1 MKTKISFVGLGKLGL
16 PLATNLA
23 KKGFKVLGIDVNDD
37 TISKLNNGKAPWIER
52 DLQSNIDKAKNNITY
67 TTNYTNAYDSDT
79 SIILVN
85 TPTNKK
91 DGSFS
96 NIYVEQSLISLCN
109 NFIQNGKKSHH
120 FILSSTV
127 MPRSIKDTF
136 IPLIE
141 SITGWVLNKEFG
153 FSYVPDF
160 VAIGKIIQDFEN
172 PDFLLIGSSSFEYAD
187 KAEKIYSKIIK
198 NNSQVCKLNIAE
210 AELSKVALNAYITT
224 KISFANYLGILAA
237 RVDSSINVDNVTNTI
252 GLDKRIGT
260 RYFKAGGPY
269 GGTCFPRDTW
279 AFEKI
284 SEKVGLSSSHMLANE
299 KINDDV
305 VTEIYKQIVEGSPSS
320 IGIVGLG
327 FKPGTSVVTES
338 MAIKLMNRLHN
349 YSGVIN
355 IHDKL
360 DESYDNFYKEF
371 DKNRFNRY
379 NSIDGLAS
387 KCEVVIYCN
396 DDSYEKPNMVISEID
411 TIKIIDPWRTVKK

>member
-23 KKGFKVLGIDVNDD
+23 KKRFLVEGIDLNQK
-37 TISKLNNGKAPWIER
+37 TIKTLQRGKAPWIET
-52 DLQSNIDKAKNNITY
+52 DLQANIDLAEDNIKY
-67 TTNYTNAYDSDT
+67 TTKYDNAHKSDI

-109 NFIQNGKKSHH
+109 NFVENGKKSHH

-141 SITGWVLNKEFG
+141 SITGWTLNKEFG

-160 VAIGKIIQDFEN
+160 VAIGKIIYDFEN
-172 PDFLLIGSSSFEYAD
+172 PDFLLIGSSNPHYAD
-187 KAEKIYSKIIK
+187 EAEKIYLRIIK
-198 NNSQVCKLNIAE
+198 NIPQVRKLNLAE

-224 KISFANYLGILAA
+224 KISFANYLGMLAEK
-237 RVDSSINVDNVTNTI
+237 VDSTINVDNVTNTI
-252 GLDKRIGT
+252 GLDARIGT
-260 RYFKAGGPY
+260 KYFKAGGPY

-284 SEKVGLSSSHMLANE
+284 SEKVGLSSAHMLANE

-305 VTEIYKQIVEGSPSS
+305 VTEIYKSIIESSPTS
-320 IGIVGLG
+320 IGFIGLG

-338 MAIKLMNRLHN
+338 MVIKLMKRLEN
-349 YSGVIN
+349 YSGKIF

-360 DESYDNFYKEF
+360 EETYTNLYREFPKSRFYKTDSVGE
-371 DKNRFNRY
+371 
-379 NSIDGLAS
+379 LAS
-387 KCEVVIYCN
+387 QTEVVVYCN
-396 DDSYEKPNMVISEID
+396 DDSYEKPTMIISDID
-411 TIKIIDPWRTVKK
+411 TIKIIDPWRTI

>member
-23 KKGFKVLGIDVNDD
+23 KKRFLVEGIDLNQK
-37 TISKLNNGKAPWIER
+37 TIKTLQKGNAPWVET
-52 DLQSNIDKAKNNITY
+52 DLQSNIDLAEDNITY
-67 TTNYTNAYDSDT
+67 TTKYDNVHKSDV

-109 NFIQNGKKSHH
+109 NFVENGKKSHH

-141 SITGWVLNKEFG
+141 SITGWTLNKEFG

-160 VAIGKIIQDFEN
+160 VAIGKIIYDFEN
-172 PDFLLIGSSSFEYAD
+172 PDFLLIGSSNSDYANE
-187 KAEKIYSKIIK
+187 AEQIYLRTITNIPKVK
-198 NNSQVCKLNIAE
+198 KLNLAE

-224 KISFANYLGILAA
+224 KISFANYLGMLAEK
-237 RVDSSINVDNVTNTI
+237 VDSTINVDNITNTI
-252 GLDKRIGT
+252 GLDARIGT
-260 RYFKAGGPY
+260 KYFKAGGPY

-284 SEKVGLSSSHMLANE
+284 SEKVGLSSAHMLANE
-299 KINDDV
+299 KINDDI
-305 VTEIYKQIVEGSPSS
+305 VTELYKDVIESSPST
-320 IGIVGLG
+320 IGFIGLG

-338 MAIKLMNRLHN
+338 MAVKLMKRLKN
-349 YSGVIN
+349 YSAKIFV
-355 IHDKL
+355 HDKL
-360 DESYDNFYKEF
+360 DETYTNFYKEIS
-371 DKNRFNRY
+371 DEKKDI
-379 NSIDGLAS
+379 SECSSVDELIPKS
-387 KCEVVIYCN
+387 EVVVYCN
-396 DDSYEKPNMVISEID
+396 DDSYEKITTIISDID
-411 TIKIIDPWRTVKK
+411 TIKIIDPWRTI

>member
-23 KKGFKVLGIDVNDD
+23 KKRFLVEAIDLNQK
-37 TISKLNNGKAPWIER
+37 TIKTLQRGNAPWVET
-52 DLQSNIDKAKNNITY
+52 DLQSNIDLAEDNITY
-67 TTNYTNAYDSDT
+67 TTKYDNAHKSDV

-109 NFIQNGKKSHH
+109 NFVENGKKSHH

-141 SITGWVLNKEFG
+141 SITGWTLNKEFG

-160 VAIGKIIQDFEN
+160 VAIGKIIYDFEN
-172 PDFLLIGSSSFEYAD
+172 PDFLLIGSSDSHYAD
-187 KAEKIYSKIIK
+187 EAEQIYLRTITNIPKVK
-198 NNSQVCKLNIAE
+198 KLNLAE

-224 KISFANYLGILAA
+224 KISFANYLGMLAEK
-237 RVDSSINVDNVTNTI
+237 VDSTINVDNITNTI
-252 GLDKRIGT
+252 GLDARIGT
-260 RYFKAGGPY
+260 KYFKAGGPY

-284 SEKVGLSSSHMLANE
+284 SEKVGMSSSQMLANE
-299 KINDDV
+299 KINTDV
-305 VTEIYKQIVEGSPSS
+305 VSDIYTQMMVDSPDN
-320 IGIVGLG
+320 IGFIGLG
-327 FKPGTSVVTES
+327 FKPGTSVVTEGVS
-338 MAIKLMNRLHN
+338 VKLMDRLKN
-349 YSGVIN
+349 YSGN
-355 IHDKL
+355 IHIYDHL
-360 DESYDNFYKEF
+360 NESIDNFKDMF
-371 DKNRFNRY
+371 KSDKVIVHSNVENLIVE
-379 NSIDGLAS
+379 SD
-387 KCEVVIYCN
+387 VVVYCN
-396 DDSYEKPNMVISEID
+396 DDSYDAPKGDV
-411 TIKIIDPWRTVKK
+411 KVIDPWRTI

>member
-23 KKGFKVLGIDVNDD
+23 KKRFLVEGIDLNQK
-37 TISKLNNGKAPWIER
+37 TIKTLQRGNAPWVET
-52 DLQSNIDKAKNNITY
+52 DLQSNIDSAEDNITY
-67 TTNYTNAYDSDT
+67 TTKYDNAHKSDV

-109 NFIQNGKKSHH
+109 NFVENGKKSHH

-141 SITGWVLNKEFG
+141 SITGWTLNKEFG

-160 VAIGKIIQDFEN
+160 VAIGKIIYDFEN
-172 PDFLLIGSSSFEYAD
+172 PDFLLIGSSDSHYAD
-187 KAEKIYSKIIK
+187 EAERIYLKIVKTIP
-198 NNSQVCKLNIAE
+198 QVRKLNLAE

-224 KISFANYLGILAA
+224 KISFANYLGMLSEK
-237 RVDSSINVDNVTNTI
+237 VDSTINVDNITDTI

-260 RYFKAGGPY
+260 KYFKAGGPY

-284 SEKVGLSSSHMLANE
+284 SEKVGLSSAHMLANE
-299 KINDDV
+299 KINDDI
-305 VTEIYKQIVEGSPSS
+305 VTELYKEIIESSPST
-320 IGIVGLG
+320 IGFIGLG

-338 MAIKLMNRLHN
+338 MAVKLMKRLKN
-349 YSGVIN
+349 YSAKIFV
-355 IHDKL
+355 HDKL
-360 DESYDNFYKEF
+360 DETYTNFYKEIS
-371 DKNRFNRY
+371 DEKKDI
-379 NSIDGLAS
+379 SECSSVDELIPKS
-387 KCEVVIYCN
+387 EVVVYCN
-396 DDSYEKPNMVISEID
+396 DDSYEKVTIIISDID
-411 TIKIIDPWRTVKK
+411 TIKIIDPWRTI